1 MRGDD
6 LYSFIQGTFKWE
18 NRNHNQEL
26 QKDSILRRNKSN
38 YGLYIIFLSEAT
50 PSNVFLLL
58 YGVLTDVNIPPSHM
72 VVATINRGLCIA
84 GAVRVRD

>member
-50 PSNVFLLL
+50 PSNVFFK
-58 YGVLTDVNIPPSHM
+58 
-72 VVATINRGLCIA
+72 
-84 GAVRVRD
+84 